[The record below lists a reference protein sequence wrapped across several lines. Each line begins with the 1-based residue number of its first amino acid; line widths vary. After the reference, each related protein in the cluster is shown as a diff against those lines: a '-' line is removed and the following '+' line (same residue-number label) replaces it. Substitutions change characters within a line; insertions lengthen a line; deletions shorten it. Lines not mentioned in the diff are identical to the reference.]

1 MVAVF
6 ALGVPFFAA
15 AASVQGGDKARAA
28 SAMSCH
34 DEAGQ
39 DDPAGPTGSKAALAH
54 LCCFTVCIPLATPAG
69 SVVSLALPLS
79 EPLIMVLPPRLS
91 PRVIGVDP
99 PPPKA

>member
-1 MVAVF
+1 MVAVI

-15 AASVQGGDKARAA
+15 AASLQDSGKARAA

-34 DEAGQ
+34 GEAGQ
-39 DDPAGPTGSKAALAH
+39 DDPASPSGSKAALAH

-69 SVVSLALPLS
+69 TVVSLALPVS
-79 EPLIMVLPPRLS
+79 EPLITRLLPRLS